1 MLEIKNLRL
10 TYRGAPSPAI
20 DDLSLSV
27 PLGAI
32 VTLLGESGCGKTST
46 LRSVAGLENP
56 DSGEIVIDGRTV
68 FSGAG
73 IVVPPYRRQIG
84 MVFQSYAIWP
94 HKTVF
99 ENVAYG
105 LRSAKESRAFIA
117 ERVDWALSLVALT
130 KFADRSAA
138 LLSGGQQQ
146 RVALARALATRPR
159 LLLLDE
165 PLSNLD
171 AKLREQMRFE
181 LRRIL
186 KDLEITAIYVTH
198 DQEDAFVLSDMTALM
213 NKGRIEQ
220 FGAPNDI
227 YQRPATRFVAEFL
240 GQSCRTEGVVRG
252 TEAGRQMVETP
263 LGTLPCL
270 SAQDFAVGA
279 KVFVYIRPEE
289 LQLVENPAEGQPVS
303 LDRISLLGGI
313 VDWEGTLAG
322 VTLRGTVSTG
332 TPMADHLV
340 GTRPDVLP
348 VSIRNARCVPA

>member
-10 TYRGAPSPAI
+10 TYAGADAPAI
-20 DDLSLSV
+20 DNLSLSV
-27 PLGAI
+27 PDGTI

-46 LRSVAGLENP
+46 LRSVAGLETP
-56 DSGEIVIDGRTV
+56 DSGEIFIGGQAV

-73 IVVPPYRRQIG
+73 AVVPPYRRQIG

-105 LRSAKESRAFIA
+105 LRSAKEPRTVVV
-117 ERVDWALSLVALT
+117 ERTTWALSTVGLGD
-130 KFADRSAA
+130 FAQRSAA

-186 KDLEITAIYVTH
+186 KDLGITAIYVTH

-213 NKGRIEQ
+213 NRGRIEQ
-220 FGAPNDI
+220 LGAPNDI

-252 TEAGRQMVETP
+252 LVGDRQMVDTP
-263 LGTLPCL
+263 LGSLACL
-270 SAQDFAVGA
+270 SARTFAAGD
-279 KVFVYIRPEE
+279 KVIVYVRPEE
-289 LQLVENPAEGQPVS
+289 LQPVEEASEGQAVS
-303 LDRISLLGGI
+303 LERISLLGGV
-313 VDWEGTLAG
+313 VDWEGLAG
-322 VTLRGTVSTG
+322 GVRLRGTVPTG
-332 TPMADHLV
+332 TQIANHLV
-340 GTRPDVLP
+340 SNRPEKLT